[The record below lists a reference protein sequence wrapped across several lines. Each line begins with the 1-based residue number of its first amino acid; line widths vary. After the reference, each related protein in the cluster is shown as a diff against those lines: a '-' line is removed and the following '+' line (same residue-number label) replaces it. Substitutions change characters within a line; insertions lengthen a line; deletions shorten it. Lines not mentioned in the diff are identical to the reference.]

1 MDKMVTELNI
11 MIDGLKKKANALAEI
26 LNITE
31 NQRTVIESE
40 LSFEEIRDIIFQMN
54 EGKQAAIQIVRTCDD
69 MFEAMLKDIGQDLES
84 RQDMYK
90 PQVRKMQEGIRKVM
104 DLDVKIRIGE
114 EENNRLLDEKRGG
127 FPAQTVSA
135 TPVTPVATTT
145 SALPLENATVGST
158 MTQSSGLKPKAAP
171 IQMNSMRVAK
181 AYEDGSKN
189 YKG

>member
-1 MDKMVTELNI
+1 MDKMITELNI
-11 MIDGLKKKANALAEI
+11 MIDGLKRKANALAEI

-31 NQRTVIESE
+31 NQRTVIESD
-40 LSFEEIRDIIFQMN
+40 LPFEEIRDIIFQMN

-69 MFEAMLKDIGQDLES
+69 MFEAMLKEIGQDLEA

-104 DLDVKIRIGE
+104 DVDIKIRVGE

-127 FPAQTVSA
+127 TTTQTTS
-135 TPVTPVATTT
+135 TVTPMATTAA
-145 SALPLENATVGST
+145 SALPTENATVGST
-158 MTQSSGLKPKAAP
+158 MNQSAGLKPKAAP
-171 IQMNSMRVAK
+171 IQIDPGRVAR
-181 AYEDGSKN
+181 AYQDGSKN